1 MPMETSGLVG
11 TIAGIAEL
19 AKSRPGSRI
28 SLGAR

>member
-19 AKSRPGSRI
+19 AKTATRQPD
-28 SLGAR
+28 